1 MRGNVLMSG
10 RLIEFDFFIVNVEM
24 VKKKKKNLD
33 WYNLVILIFWDL
45 SNLWLVLDVFL
56 IFCKL

>member
-24 VKKKKKNLD
+24 VKKKKNLD

-45 SNLWLVLDVFL
+45 SNLWFVLDVFL